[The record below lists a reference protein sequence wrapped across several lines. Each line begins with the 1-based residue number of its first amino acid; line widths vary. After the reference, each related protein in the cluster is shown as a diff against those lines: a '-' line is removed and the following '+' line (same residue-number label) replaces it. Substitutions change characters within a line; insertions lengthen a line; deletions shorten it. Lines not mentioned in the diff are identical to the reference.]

1 MWSPEIHIRGLSA
14 MKKQLLFNLWV
25 AAVLGAFVVLRLV
38 GSRTFQQAIWPE
50 LVTLLSGL
58 S

>member
-1 MWSPEIHIRGLSA
+1 
-14 MKKQLLFNLWV
+14 MKYQPLFNLWA
-25 AAVLGAFVVLRLV
+25 AAVLGAFIVLRLV
-38 GSRTFQQAIWPE
+38 GSGTFQQAIWPK